1 MAITNL
7 QVASAESDAPGR
19 LKALGVCE
27 RRIGVGARSQ
37 SERETHHVHQ
47 SEIDEII
54 RTDGHR
60 EARGQIPEEG
70 AHPEAHSQ
78 RRSFG
83 RIRSNQKHQKQ
94 SEAHSEAL
102 RSTQEHSGALRST
115 QKHSEALRS
124 TQKHSGAKN
133 VTSDAHRD
141 PTDSHVTSTRGRG
154 LACSKTGREQTTM
167 QVRRDGTYDTRHR
180 VRAL

>member
-19 LKALGVCE
+19 LKALRVCE

-115 QKHSEALRS
+115 QE
-124 TQKHSGAKN
+124 HSGAK
-133 VTSDAHRD
+133 VTSDARRD
-141 PTDSHVTSTRGRG
+141 PTDCHVTTTRGWG
-154 LACSKTGREQTTM
+154 HACSKSGREQATM
-167 QVRRDGTYDTRHR
+167 QVRRDGTHDTRHR

>member
-7 QVASAESDAPGR
+7 QVASAESDATGR

-115 QKHSEALRS
+115 QEHSEALRSTQEHSEALGSTQKHSEALRS
-124 TQKHSGAKN
+124 TQKHSEVPQAWQ
-133 VTSDAHRD
+133 R
-141 PTDSHVTSTRGRG
+141 TR
-154 LACSKTGREQTTM
+154 
-167 QVRRDGTYDTRHR
+167 
-180 VRAL
+180 